1 MYLHCN
7 SITMSKGET
16 TRQFIIEK
24 AAPLFNTKGIA
35 ATAMS
40 DIMEA
45 TKLSKGALYVHFDN
59 KELLAASAVDYNMEQ
74 LSNKLRSK
82 LSQYKTAKDKLYA
95 YLDFFIDPNKPIVIG
110 GCPMLNFGTEAD
122 DTNEIIKMKVNNL
135 IIKSQKLLSEI
146 IKEGIDNGEFK
157 PDWNPEDFATI
168 MFAMIE
174 GGVLICR
181 VAGNNDKMKII
192 NKNLKKMIATQS
204 L

>member
-1 MYLHCN
+1 
-7 SITMSKGET
+7 MSKGEAT
-16 TRQFIIEK
+16 KRFIIEQ

-40 DIMEA
+40 DIMEV
-45 TKLSKGALYVHFDN
+45 TKLSKGSLYVHFEN
-59 KELLAASAVDYNMEQ
+59 KDILVASAVDYNMEL
-74 LSNKLRSK
+74 LSNKLRNK
-82 LSQYKTAKDKLYA
+82 LSQYKTAKDKLYG
-95 YLDFFIDPNKPIVIG
+95 YLDFFIDPTQPIVTG

-122 DTNEIIKMKVNNL
+122 DTNELIKKKVNNL
-135 IIKSQKLLSEI
+135 VIKSQKLLSDI

-157 PDWNPEDFATI
+157 PDWNHEDFATI

-181 VAGNNDKMKII
+181 VADNNTKMKVI
-192 NKNLKKMIATQS
+192 NDNLKKMIAAQT

>member
-1 MYLHCN
+1 
-7 SITMSKGET
+7 MSKGEE
-16 TRQFIIEK
+16 TRRFIIEQ

-45 TKLSKGALYVHFDN
+45 TKLSKGSLYVHFEN
-59 KELLAASAVDYNMEQ
+59 KEILVASAVDYNMEQ
-74 LSNKLRSK
+74 LSNKLQNHLGK
-82 LSQYKTAKDKLYA
+82 FKTAKDKLYG
-95 YLDFFIDPNKPIVIG
+95 YLDFFNDPTKAVLTG

-122 DTNEIIKMKVNNL
+122 DTNELIKKKVNNL
-135 IIKSQKLLSEI
+135 IIKSQKLLSDI
-146 IKEGIDNGEFK
+146 IKQGSDDGEFK
-157 PDWNPEDFATI
+157 SDWNYEDFATI

-181 VAGNNDKMKII
+181 VADNNAKMKVI
-192 NKNLKKMIATQS
+192 NENLKKMIAAQA

>member
-1 MYLHCN
+1 
-7 SITMSKGET
+7 MSKGEV

-24 AAPLFNTKGIA
+24 SAPLFNTKGIA

-45 TKLSKGALYVHFDN
+45 TKLSKGTLYVHFEN
-59 KELLAASAVDYNMEQ
+59 KDLLAASAVDYNMEQ
-74 LSNKLRSK
+74 LTNKVINKLR
-82 LSQYKTAKDKLYA
+82 QYKTAKDKLYN
-95 YLDFFIDPNKPIVIG
+95 YLDFFIDPNKPIMTG

-122 DTNEIIKMKVNNL
+122 DTNEIIKIKVNNL
-135 IIKSQKLLSEI
+135 ITKSQKLLSDI

-157 PDWNPEDFATI
+157 PDWNHEDFATV

-181 VAGNNDKMKII
+181 VAGNNSKMKII
-192 NKNLKKMIATQS
+192 NENLKKMIAAQT

>member
-1 MYLHCN
+1 
-7 SITMSKGET
+7 MSKGEAT
-16 TRQFIIEK
+16 KRFIIEQ

-45 TKLSKGALYVHFDN
+45 TKLSKGSLYVHFEN
-59 KELLAASAVDYNMEQ
+59 KDLLVASAVDYNMEQ
-74 LSNKLRSK
+74 LTNKLRSK
-82 LSQYKTAKDKLYA
+82 LSQYKTAKDKLYG
-95 YLDFFIDPNKPIVIG
+95 YLDFFIDPTQPIIAG
-110 GCPMLNFGTEAD
+110 GCPMLNFGMEAD
-122 DTNEIIKMKVNNL
+122 DTNELIKKKVNNL
-135 IIKSQKLLSEI
+135 INKSQKLLSDI

-157 PDWNPEDFATI
+157 PDWNHEDFATI

-181 VAGNNDKMKII
+181 VADNNAKMKVI
-192 NKNLKKMIATQS
+192 NDNLKKMIAAQT